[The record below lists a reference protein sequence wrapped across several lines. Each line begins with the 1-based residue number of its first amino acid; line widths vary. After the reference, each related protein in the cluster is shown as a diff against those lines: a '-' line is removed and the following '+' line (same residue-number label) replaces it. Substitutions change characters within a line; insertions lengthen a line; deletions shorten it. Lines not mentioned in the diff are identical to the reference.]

1 MKIRAQQEAKDIQE
15 RDRERERDVK
25 EELHGERRL
34 KIDRQRR

>member
-1 MKIRAQQEAKDIQE
+1 MKIRVQQEAKDIQ
-15 RDRERERDVK
+15 ERERDVK